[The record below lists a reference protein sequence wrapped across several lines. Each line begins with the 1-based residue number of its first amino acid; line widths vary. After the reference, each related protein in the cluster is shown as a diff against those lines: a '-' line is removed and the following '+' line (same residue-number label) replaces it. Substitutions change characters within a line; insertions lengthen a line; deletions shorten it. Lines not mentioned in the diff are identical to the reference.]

1 LKSIWD
7 EVLEK
12 LEVHDYM
19 GEIARTADRVKNSGE
34 VFTPS
39 ALVVE
44 MLKRLPIDVFA
55 PGLRVLDPACG
66 DGQFLVAAKWVK
78 VLHFRMSEH
87 DAVAD
92 IFGVDIMRDNV
103 ILCRNRLDGGTIVLG
118 DSLRPERRLADQSDA
133 EHSLMQEL
141 FSERDQQ
148 ISVWN
153 S

>member
-1 LKSIWD
+1 MRDSEHYLQ
-7 EVLEK
+7 
-12 LEVHDYM
+12 
-19 GEIARTADRVKNSGE
+19 
-34 VFTPS
+34 
-39 ALVVE
+39 VE

-78 VLHFRMSEH
+78 VLHFGMREH

-103 ILCRNRLDGGTIVLG
+103 ILCRNRPD
-118 DSLRPERRLADQSDA
+118 RRLVGQSDA

-148 ISVWN
+148 VSVWD